1 MKRRRPRWFLP
12 KNPDVLGMLLEQS
25 RLTTAGVAALE
36 EWARGETPDGT
47 ALRRIEHEA
56 DTRKRRLREGLS
68 EAFSTPLDPE
78 DIFELS
84 RGLDEIVNDA
94 KNLVGEAEAMGAA
107 PDGAIAKMAA
117 GLLAG
122 TRRLD
127 EALRAFADGD
137 QEAATATA
145 DRAVKEQ
152 RRLQHAY
159 REAIAA
165 LVEIDDAREVAA
177 KRELYRRL
185 ARAGDE
191 LVLVAERIWYSVLKE
206 R

>member
-12 KNPDVLGMLLEQS
+12 KSPDVLAMLLEQS
-25 RLTTAGVAALE
+25 RLTVAGVAALE
-36 EWARGETPDGT
+36 EWARGDVPDGA

-56 DTRKRRLREGLS
+56 DACKRTLREGLS
-68 EAFSTPLDPE
+68 EAFTTPLDPE

-94 KNLVGEAEAMGAA
+94 KNLVGEAEAMDSA
-107 PDGAIAKMAA
+107 PDGALAAMAA
-117 GLLAG
+117 ELLMG
-122 TRRLD
+122 VKRLD
-127 EALRAFADGD
+127 EALRAFAGGD
-137 QEAATATA
+137 REGATATA

-159 REAIAA
+159 RDAIAA
-165 LVEIDDAREVAA
+165 LVDLDDFREVAA

-191 LVLVAERIWYSVLKE
+191 LVLVAERVWYSVLKE

>member
-1 MKRRRPRWFLP
+1 MKRPRLGWFLP
-12 KNPDVLGMLLEQS
+12 KSPDVLAMLLEQS
-25 RLTTAGVAALE
+25 RLTIAGVAALE
-36 EWARGETPDGT
+36 EWARGDAPDGT
-47 ALRRIEHEA
+47 EVRRVEHEA
-56 DTRKRRLREGLS
+56 DACKRDLREALS
-68 EAFSTPLDPE
+68 QAFTTPLEPE
-78 DIFELS
+78 DLFELS

-107 PDGAIAKMAA
+107 PDAAIATMSAE
-117 GLLAG
+117 LLAG

-127 EALRAFADGD
+127 EALRSFADGD
-137 QEAATATA
+137 RDAATATA

-159 REAIAA
+159 RDAIAA
-165 LVEIDDAREVAA
+165 LVEIEDPREVAA
-177 KRELYRRL
+177 KRELYRRA

>member
-1 MKRRRPRWFLP
+1 MKRRRLGWFLP
-12 KNPDVLGMLLEQS
+12 KNPDVLAMLLEQS
-25 RLTTAGVAALE
+25 RLTIAALE
-36 EWARGETPDGT
+36 ALSEWADGKAEDGT
-47 ALRRIEHEA
+47 RVRRIEHEA
-56 DTRKRRLREGLS
+56 DTCKRSLREALS
-68 EAFSTPLDPE
+68 QAFTTPLDPE
-78 DIFELS
+78 DLFELS

-94 KNLVGEAEAMGAA
+94 KNLVGEAEAMGSA
-107 PDGAIAKMAA
+107 PDAAIATMSVE
-117 GLLAG
+117 LLAG
-122 TRRLD
+122 ARRLD

-137 QEAATATA
+137 QEGATATA

-159 REAIAA
+159 RDAIAA
-165 LVEIDDAREVAA
+165 LVGVEDTREVAA
-177 KRELYRRL
+177 RRELYRRL